1 MHSVGNMY
9 NFRVLGLAIR
19 VSTDRGLKLP
29 KTKQNNKMKN
39 FEAQVAAKCQSSING
54 TSDVM
59 PTFFINPALTQ
70 KSLHRCQFK
79 VVACMHR
86 ERKLWLVAV
95 RMKHST
101 ATTQLR
107 CSNMIHSGKIDTKV
121 KMSINTA

>member
-39 FEAQVAAKCQSSING
+39 FEAEVAAKCQSSING

-79 VVACMHR
+79 VVACMHAYR
-86 ERKLWLVAV
+86 TKAVACG
-95 RMKHST
+95 S
-101 ATTQLR
+101 ADEAFNSDNIASLQ
-107 CSNMIHSGKIDTKV
+107 
-121 KMSINTA
+121 